1 MKNIKFTF
9 LIKVLLGNLANDYE
23 LGSGGFENQTTS
35 NIQENQIGRSRI
47 LVRKNTNPTYRFSP
61 EGISKGVFNRS
72 STPRPPAAGSV
83 PGPTNTCN
91 NVDLSAHSLFEDSSP
106 CRLNCKRANIRC
118 DICKK
123 RRGRQ
128 KEICLSYH
136 RKKLVICE
144 RCMKNPHGL
153 TQAEIERITTL
164 NNLKFNEDLVG
175 ETASSAPDLGSPKIK
190 FTLHD
195 IDGNLL
201 KDQSGLDPRVLF
213 GWTAKSKQIPWQIQ
227 FLNPHFDQY
236 QCGGTLITP
245 NKIVSAAHCFYD
257 EWLSDAWRKEDLVIK
272 AGNIERMGRSD
283 FVQKRKCSQIIVHS

>member
-1 MKNIKFTF
+1 M
-9 LIKVLLGNLANDYE
+9 IKVLLGNLANDYE

-91 NVDLSAHSLFEDSSP
+91 NVDLSANGLFEDSSP
-106 CRLNCKRANIRC
+106 CRLNCKGANMRC
-118 DICKK
+118 EICKK

-153 TQAEIERITTL
+153 TQAEIERITSL

-175 ETASSAPDLGSPKIK
+175 GVASSAPDLGSQVK
-190 FTLHD
+190 FTLHNM
-195 IDGNLL
+195 DGN
-201 KDQSGLDPRVLF
+201 RVKIDSSPDVRILF
-213 GWTAKSKQIPWQIQ
+213 GWPAKSKQIPWQIQ
-227 FLNPHFDQY
+227 FLNHNFHPDY

-245 NKIVSAAHCFYD
+245 NKIVSAAHCFYE
-257 EWLSDAWRKEDLVIK
+257 EWLSDAWRMEDLVIK
-272 AGNIERMGRSD
+272 AGNIERLGRSA